1 MLPKL
6 LQRTLFTLILISY
19 LLVGGLFA
27 IQTPD
32 WQAPDEPAHY
42 NVVRQIV
49 TDTAYPVIEA
59 GDWNNRYLE
68 TLKSNRFAP
77 ALLSGLNTVQYE
89 DHQPPLYYLLQ
100 APIFALTG
108 GSLHALR
115 IASVLMGTIIVVMAY
130 LIGREMFPGQ
140 PQIALGAMALVGLL
154 PQHVHIL
161 ASVNNDALGEA
172 VVAVALWLMVLHVK
186 GSRAPVWLLGVVLGI
201 GLLTKTTTYFLVVPA
216 AMAIWLRWALRP
228 DGERKPVRLVH
239 LWLVMGVIALLV
251 GGGWWLRN
259 IGTYGMPDFLGL
271 AAHDSV
277 VIGQLRTDDLI
288 SDIGNS
294 AYVEQFLRTTMRSYW
309 GQFGWMA
316 VPLEARIYLGI
327 QILIVFSLIGLI
339 LRLGIRV
346 MRPRDPAFG
355 NDLPNEALIQ
365 DQLWIIMGTVLLLS
379 MGAFLYYNSEF
390 VQFQGRYMYPG
401 LIPFALALVLGVDA
415 WRHWL
420 LGRFTWSR
428 WLTVLPFWAFA
439 LVDVYV
445 LMRHII
451 PALSPPIVG

>member
-1 MLPKL
+1 MPPKL
-6 LQRTLFTLILISY
+6 LQRTFFTLILLSY
-19 LLVGGLFA
+19 LLVAGLFA
-27 IQTPD
+27 LQTPD

-49 TDTAYPVIEA
+49 ANTAYPVIEA
-59 GDWNNRYLE
+59 GDWDSAYLE
-68 TLKSNRFAP
+68 TLKSNQFSP
-77 ALLSGLNTVQYE
+77 GLLSDLDSVQYE
-89 DHQPPLYYLLQ
+89 DHQPPLYYLIQ
-100 APIFALTG
+100 APVFALTG
-108 GSLHALR
+108 GNLHALR
-115 IASVLMGTIIVVMAY
+115 ITSVLMGTIVVVMAY
-130 LIGREMFPGQ
+130 FIGREMFPGQ
-140 PQIALGAMALVGLL
+140 PQIALGAMALVAFL

-172 VVAVALWLMVLHVK
+172 VVAVALWLMVLHIK

-216 AMAIWLRWALRP
+216 AIAIWLRWALRP
-228 DGERKPVRLVH
+228 DGERKLLRLVH
-239 LWLVMGVIALLV
+239 LWQVMGIIALLI

-259 IGTYGMPDFLGL
+259 IATYGMPDFLGL

-277 VIGQLRTDDLI
+277 VVGQLRTEELI
-288 SDIGNS
+288 AQVGSTQYTN
-294 AYVEQFLRTTMRSYW
+294 QFLRTTMRSYW

-327 QILIVFSLIGLI
+327 QILIVFSLIGLV
-339 LRLGIRV
+339 LRLGIRA
-346 MRPRDPAFG
+346 MRPRDPALG
-355 NDLPNEALIQ
+355 NDLPNEVLIQ
-365 DQLWIIMGTVLLLS
+365 DQLWVIMGTVLLLS
-379 MGAFLYYNSEF
+379 MLAFGYYNSEF

-420 LGRFTWSR
+420 LGRIPATR

-439 LVDVYV
+439 LIDVYV
-445 LMRHII
+445 LTRHIV
-451 PALSPPIVG
+451 PALSPPIIG